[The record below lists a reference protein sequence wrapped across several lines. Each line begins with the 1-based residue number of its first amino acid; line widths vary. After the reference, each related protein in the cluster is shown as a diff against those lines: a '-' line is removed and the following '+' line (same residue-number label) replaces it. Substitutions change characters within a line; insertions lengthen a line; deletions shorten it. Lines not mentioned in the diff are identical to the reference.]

1 MDLNDARHFV
11 QVVDHGGFSAAA
23 RALGVQRSLLSRR
36 IAALEDELGVRLLQ
50 RSSRSFAVTEIGH
63 EFYARCVAMLEE
75 ARAAEQVAAESQ
87 AAPRGVVRLS
97 CPVGLLMF
105 QFAPL
110 LARFMAANPAVTLHV
125 ESTNRQ
131 VDVIAEGFDIAIR
144 VRFPPLEE
152 TELIMRRLDD
162 SSQCLVAHPDLVPA
176 PFDGPDALSGL
187 PSLGTTH
194 RRTPHHAAHHWELHD
209 GAGRTVTVPYA
220 PRLVTDDMSALREA
234 ALAGLGVVQL
244 PTLYVYEDCRAGRLV
259 QVIPAWRPRPGI
271 VHAVFP
277 SRRGLVPSVR
287 ELLDFLARE
296 CAARRAAM
304 KGF

>member
-1 MDLNDARHFV
+1 MNLNDVRHFV
-11 QVVDHGGFSAAA
+11 QVVDHGGFAAAA
-23 RALGVQRSLLSRR
+23 RALGLQRSLLSRR
-36 IAALEDELGVRLLQ
+36 IAVLEEVLGVRLLQ
-50 RSSRSFAVTEIGH
+50 RSSRSFGVTEIGH
-63 EFYARCVAMLEE
+63 EFYTHCAAMLEE
-75 ARAAEQVAAESQ
+75 ARAAEQVAAQSR
-87 AAPRGVVRLS
+87 AVPHGVVRLS

-110 LARFMAANPAVTLHV
+110 LARFVAENPAVILHV
-125 ESTNRQ
+125 ESSNRQ

-162 SSQCLVAHPDLVPA
+162 SSQCLVAHPDLVAAPLGSPA
-176 PFDGPDALSGL
+176 ALTGL

-194 RRTPHHAAHHWELHD
+194 RRAPAPHHWELQND
-209 GAGRTVTVPYA
+209 TAGTVLIPYT
-220 PRLVTDDMSALREA
+220 PRLVTDDMSTLREA

-244 PTLYVYEDCRAGRLV
+244 PTLYVYEDCRAGRLMRI
-259 QVIPAWRPRPGI
+259 IPAWRPPAGI

-277 SRRGLVPSVR
+277 SRRGLLPAVR

-296 CAARRAAM
+296 CAVRRAAM
-304 KGF
+304 RDF